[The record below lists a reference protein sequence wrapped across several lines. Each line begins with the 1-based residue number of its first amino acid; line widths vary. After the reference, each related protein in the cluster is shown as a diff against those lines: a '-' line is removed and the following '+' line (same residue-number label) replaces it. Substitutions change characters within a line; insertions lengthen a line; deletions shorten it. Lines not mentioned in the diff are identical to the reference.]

1 MTTCPVWTWCG
12 HRVGE
17 TSALG
22 LCRPPN
28 IIALPSGL
36 PDPRRAYSA
45 RRTNATPWRASID
58 PVSNSATRSS
68 CLRRHFMRQANG
80 AHRLRLK
87 LPLLF
92 KLVNTDVGTRR
103 IMGTTGPSPC
113 QFCGVLEFSAPEYQ
127 VFLPYWLMQN
137 LLLSEGGR
145 VELRSILRPP
155 AGSFVRFKP
164 HDESFLGAAAKQGPK
179 ALMEDALRRYSVLSE
194 GATILHEGDNFFL
207 DVVELRTFD
216 SSPATIVSDGGG
228 NSPNQ
233 GSPSAEPRL
242 PRNGTPVGTDNDND
256 DITRNGVSNHDDN
269 DGDRSPY
276 SDAGR
281 RVRQDDSGSPCGEA
295 GRRVRL
301 VGLLGDLDLEVE
313 FCSPHAPLPPSPS
326 QHSGTDGNGHNAT
339 RRGPADEG
347 SASIGEVSREPAR
360 CPTQASSSLAA
371 RPPPPSSSDQ
381 VFADKDYLMESG
393 VGPPLSLPAPATA
406 KRSSGDDR
414 SAGSGLEP
422 SLWRAGHLGRKPPVP
437 PSSRYSSRVSKRQPF
452 SGKGMSLSGGMATAT
467 PNPGNGVATSRREDQ
482 SPEAGEAPPAAAG
495 AQARAVGIRSYS
507 EEDVEPPRG
516 SSVGRRF
523 VKEAVESRSGSGDR
537 CPRRVVV
544 DRLGASRKSAF
555 SPPGTN
561 EAREAVERRVLG
573 TGALVA
579 STASSAVGT
588 RGDGGATETESS
600 RGQRSFTGDGGLT
613 GVRLAEASSAA
624 AMVTSTCG
632 SCGKL
637 VPAANQQ
644 LHALRCRPSSST
656 AGRRPRRGGGA
667 IPPPD
672 DAPPVAAAEQPR
684 PAASKQDTAAREFAA
699 AAAAAAVAA
708 SPVSPFTCA
717 YCGLSFRTTIAA
729 GDHETLC
736 AARTERCGRCC
747 GLVPRGDAEAHRR
760 PGGGCD
766 AAISAA
772 AKREEAQAV
781 ETVVAGGGRGG
792 VRTTDLG
799 LVGSVGSVVGG
810 AEPSGRFNGHL
821 DPGTSGGRF
830 DALLAEA
837 LSSSKAATAVL
848 ADARAENAARM
859 AAGAGS
865 PTGTGADSRSNRD
878 GGGGGEHG
886 SCVERGS
893 VSGNEAATLAVSP
906 APVGSGGPTPST
918 EPGADISMTTPG
930 EGPRYER
937 PSPRQFGVWRGTDGE
952 EEEEDGGAGIAG
964 HLSVRPWTCS
974 RCTLLNPRHAEACE
988 ACGSTV
994 WSEDNGAEK
1003 QTGGEGTAR
1012 AGTKLSGAF
1021 ETPPGSVNSLE
1032 TPAMGVVAPAEVG
1045 DAESVRPPHSER
1057 SSSPNGVM
1065 PRAAEAA
1072 AGGVAVS
1079 RARFLR
1085 PQVAVVVEQIT
1096 TSLRASRAEPHS
1108 PPPAGAVPGHGQ
1120 PSGLDGTRGAGGLG
1134 VNHGARSTA
1143 MAATAAGERG
1153 VVRATSPSAGRG
1165 EALPHPL
1172 PPRRNTALVVPENM
1186 NALQQQQQHHHH
1198 HHHQRRQEQQQQQ
1211 WHRRRRGE
1219 NVGVAQRANRRVG
1232 GNRQQQ
1238 GGRRRPGRHLGARRA
1253 VTMGPPR
1260 RLGGIHRPSPMMRLS
1275 SLSPSL
1281 SVVPPDVTRPVGPVA
1296 AGGGASAVMPPT
1308 ASAGEEA
1315 MSAALASSG
1324 ARPGGSGM
1332 DRRHGHRLPFL
1343 VSSSAPLP
1351 LASSGGGSGLDSGG
1365 GGRGRRAGGGSG
1377 GGSRRRRDAGG
1388 NTSDVSRRVPPDPG
1402 SLRTT
1407 PPIAPACDISLSILG
1422 RRSSQGRVGLEPGE
1436 VATEIRPPRTVL
1448 SANEVSLVAPL
1459 QRMMRDAGGGGGVDV
1474 AVGWG
1479 KRDGGRV
1486 RAGVGIAPSKLR
1498 RRVSDTR
1505 LLEPL

>member
-1 MTTCPVWTWCG
+1 MVRPSRG
-12 HRVGE
+12 RDFNVGLV
-17 TSALG
+17 SAAQYHGASLR
-22 LCRPPN
+22 LTRPPSGIFCKTYQCHSMACLDRPGLELGDK
-28 IIALPSGL
+28 IIMPQAAFHEASS
-36 PDPRRAYSA
+36 RRFA
-45 RRTNATPWRASID
+45 
-58 PVSNSATRSS
+58 
-68 CLRRHFMRQANG
+68 Q

-92 KLVNTDVGTRR
+92 KLVNTDVGTRK

-113 QFCGVLEFSAPEYQ
+113 QFCGVLEFSAPQDQ

-164 HDESFLGAAAKQGPK
+164 HDESFLGVAAEQGPK
-179 ALMEDALRRYSVLSE
+179 ALMEGALRRYSVLSE

-216 SSPATIVSDGGG
+216 SSPVTVVSDGGG
-228 NSPNQ
+228 DSPSP
-233 GSPSAEPRL
+233 GSPSAALRP
-242 PRNGTPVGTDNDND
+242 PRNGTPVGTGHENDND
-256 DITRNGVSNHDDN
+256 DVTRNGVSNHDHH
-269 DGDRSPY
+269 DGNGSPY
-276 SDAGR
+276 GDAGR
-281 RVRQDDSGSPCGEA
+281 RVRQDNNGSPCGEA

-313 FCSPHAPLPPSPS
+313 FCSPRAPLPPSPAP
-326 QHSGTDGNGHNAT
+326 HSGTEGNGHNAT
-339 RRGPADEG
+339 RHGPADEG
-347 SASIGEVSREPAR
+347 GASIGEVSRDPPRFPTPASS
-360 CPTQASSSLAA
+360 SSSLAP
-371 RPPPPSSSDQ
+371 RPPPPSSSDPA
-381 VFADKDYLMESG
+381 FADKEDSMESG
-393 VGPPLSLPAPATA
+393 VGPALSLPAPATA

-422 SLWRAGHLGRKPPVP
+422 SLWRAGHLGIKPPVP

-452 SGKGMSLSGGMATAT
+452 SGRGMSLSGGMATA
-467 PNPGNGVATSRREDQ
+467 PLNPGKGVATSDREDQ
-482 SPEAGEAPPAAAG
+482 SPEAGEAPPAAG
-495 AQARAVGIRSYS
+495 AQARAVGIRNYS
-507 EEDVEPPRG
+507 EEDVEPRRG

-523 VKEAVESRSGSGDR
+523 VKEAVEPSRGSGDS

-544 DRLGASRKSAF
+544 DRFWVYGKSAF
-555 SPPGTN
+555 SPQGTN
-561 EAREAVERRVLG
+561 EAREAVEGRVLG
-573 TGALVA
+573 TGPLVA
-579 STASSAVGT
+579 STASSALGT
-588 RGDGGATETESS
+588 RGDGSATETESS
-600 RGQRSFTGDGGLT
+600 RGQRSSGGDGGLAD
-613 GVRLAEASSAA
+613 VRLAETPATAA

-656 AGRRPRRGGGA
+656 AGRRSRRGGGA

-684 PAASKQDTAAREFAA
+684 PAAAKQDTAAREPTAA
-699 AAAAAAVAA
+699 AAAAAAC
-708 SPVSPFTCA
+708 PVPPFTCA
-717 YCGLSFRTTIAA
+717 HCGLSFRTVGAA

-766 AAISAA
+766 AAIAA
-772 AKREEAQAV
+772 AAEREDAQAIAI
-781 ETVVAGGGRGG
+781 VVGGGGRGG
-792 VRTTDLG
+792 VGVTGLG
-799 LVGSVGSVVGG
+799 LVGSVVGG
-810 AEPSGRFNGHL
+810 AEPSERFNGHL
-821 DPGTSGGRF
+821 DPGTSGSRF

-837 LSSSKAATAVL
+837 LSSSEAATAAL
-848 ADARAENAARM
+848 ADARAKNAARM
-859 AAGAGS
+859 ATGAGS
-865 PTGTGADSRSNRD
+865 PTGTGAGSRSHGD
-878 GGGGGEHG
+878 GGGGGGGEHG
-886 SCVERGS
+886 SRVETGS
-893 VSGNEAATLAVSP
+893 VPGNEAAALAVPS

-937 PSPRQFGVWRGTDGE
+937 PSLRQLGVGRGTEGE
-952 EEEEDGGAGIAG
+952 EEAEDGGEGIAG
-964 HLSVRPWTCS
+964 HLSDRPWTCS
-974 RCTLLNPRHAEACE
+974 RCTLVNPRHVEACE

-994 WSEDNGAEK
+994 WSEDKHSEK
-1003 QTGGEGTAR
+1003 QTGGEGTTR
-1012 AGTKLSGAF
+1012 AGTKPPGAF
-1021 ETPPGSVNSLE
+1021 ETPPGSANSLE
-1032 TPAMGVVAPAEVG
+1032 APATGVVAPPAG
-1045 DAESVRPPHSER
+1045 AATAIIGRPHSER
-1057 SSSPNGVM
+1057 SSSPKGVM

-1085 PQVAVVVEQIT
+1085 PQVGVVVEKRT
-1096 TSLRASRAEPHS
+1096 ASLRASRAEPQS
-1108 PPPAGAVPGHGQ
+1108 PPTAGAVPDHRQ
-1120 PSGLDGTRGAGGLG
+1120 PSGLDGTRGAGGLV
-1134 VNHGARSTA
+1134 VNHSARSTA
-1143 MAATAAGERG
+1143 AAATAAAGERG
-1153 VVRATSPSAGRG
+1153 IVRATSPSAGRG

-1172 PPRRNTALVVPENM
+1172 PPRRNTALVMPETM
-1186 NALQQQQQHHHH
+1186 NALQQQQHQHQ
-1198 HHHQRRQEQQQQQ
+1198 QRRQEQQQQQ

-1219 NVGVAQRANRRVG
+1219 NAGAAQRADRRVG

-1238 GGRRRPGRHLGARRA
+1238 GGRRRPGRCPGARRI

-1281 SVVPPDVTRPVGPVA
+1281 SAMPPDETRPVRPVA
-1296 AGGGASAVMPPT
+1296 AAGEASAAMSST
-1308 ASAGEEA
+1308 ASAAEAA
-1315 MSAALASSG
+1315 MSAPLASSG

-1332 DRRHGHRLPFL
+1332 DRRHGHRLPYL

-1351 LASSGGGSGLDSGG
+1351 LALSGGGSGLDSGG
-1365 GGRGRRAGGGSG
+1365 GGGSG

-1388 NTSDVSRRVPPDPG
+1388 NTSDVSRRVPLDPG
-1402 SLRTT
+1402 PLRTT

-1422 RRSSQGRVGLEPGE
+1422 RRRSQGLESGE
-1436 VATEIRPPRTVL
+1436 LATETRPPRNYLPV
-1448 SANEVSLVAPL
+1448 NEVSLVAPL
-1459 QRMMRDAGGGGGVDV
+1459 QRMMRDAGAGGGVDV

-1479 KRDGGRV
+1479 KRDGGSV
-1486 RAGVGIAPSKLR
+1486 RARVGIAPSKLR